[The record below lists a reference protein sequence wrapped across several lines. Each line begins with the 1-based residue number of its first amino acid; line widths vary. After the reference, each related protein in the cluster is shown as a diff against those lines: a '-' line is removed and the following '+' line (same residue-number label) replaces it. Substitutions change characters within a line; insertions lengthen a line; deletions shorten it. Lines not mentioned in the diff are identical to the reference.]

1 MLFGEKR
8 VLFSKEIVLLFDE
21 EGFVIMVVWFCDFLL
36 LLLWF

>member
-21 EGFVIMVVWFCDFLL
+21 EGFVFCGDSVDIIDVWF
-36 LLLWF
+36 